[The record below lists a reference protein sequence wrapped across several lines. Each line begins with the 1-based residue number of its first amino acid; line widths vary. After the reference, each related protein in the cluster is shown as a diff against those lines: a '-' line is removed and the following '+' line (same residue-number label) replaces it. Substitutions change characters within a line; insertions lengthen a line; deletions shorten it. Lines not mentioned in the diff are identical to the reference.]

1 MVIDAVGYLGPLEV
15 RVDGQQVGVPG
26 QRLRLLL
33 LRLAVAAG
41 RPVSSTDLVDTVW
54 EEEPPADPAN
64 ALQSLV
70 SRLRRTLG
78 GAGTVEQGPGGGYR
92 LVVDP
97 GEVDAVRFAR
107 LAAEGRGLLRDGAYD
122 DGARVLSEALAL
134 WRGEPLA
141 DDPSP
146 AADSERTGL
155 AELRLQVQRDLAE
168 SEVRV
173 GGAAE
178 VLPQLE
184 ALVADHPLREDLVLV
199 QMEALAT
206 DGRPAE
212 ALAAYE
218 RLRRE
223 LAESLGADPSPALR
237 ARHLELLRLPDG
249 SLVPPTN
256 LRAAVTSFVG
266 RDDDVRAVASR
277 LGSGRL
283 VTVVGAGGAGKT
295 RLATEVAAGVVAGGP
310 PTAPDGVWFVELAPV
325 SDPADLPAA
334 VLGGMDV
341 RDVALFEQHADRP
354 PRDPRT
360 RVIDVLTEARALLVL
375 DNCEHLVDAAADIV
389 AEVLARCPGVRV
401 LATSRE
407 PLGIDG
413 EVLYPLAPLAAD
425 PAIRL
430 LLDRALAAGAEIV
443 RDESTTGPVTEIVRR
458 LDGLPLAI
466 ELAAARLRV
475 LSPAEVA
482 DRLSDRFRLL
492 TGGRRT
498 AVPRHRTLRAVVEWS
513 WDLLS
518 DVEREV
524 AEHFTVLGSG
534 ADIAAV
540 AAVCPTW
547 RAAAGTTDAPEV
559 TDVLQALVDKSMLV
573 AERDGGATRYR
584 MLETLREYGAER
596 LAEQGTLDVA
606 RDAHARYYAAVT
618 VRADRGLRSDRQTG
632 ALRLLDLERD
642 NVLTALGWLGGSGDA
657 ASALDL
663 AVHLGWYWLLRE
675 NGEDAR
681 RWLGFAM
688 AVPGA
693 DALDA
698 YPLADA
704 LRTLGSIVTVGD
716 DDTSA
721 QDRSVELVALA
732 QGVSA
737 VQTSYPLARVLA
749 PLLLFFAE
757 ARVAALAGM
766 EMAMADPDPWVRA
779 AARMVRVALAENEG
793 DLGTVRAEVETAL
806 TEWRTIGDS
815 WGLAAVLTTRGQLRT
830 FEGDLLGAAED
841 YEEASANTRA
851 LGGTTDD
858 MLVTMRMADL
868 RLRADDVAGAK
879 RHLATMRAS
888 RAYAAGPMMRNVL
901 IDVTAVAIAVA
912 EHDDD
917 TLRATQDTLLAAMDT
932 GAEPTHFQ
940 AHGAAVGW
948 AAVAEVEVRLGDVAT
963 AQGYAATAYRMA
975 VMTNDLPIVAVTGIA
990 TAAVA
995 AAMGQYS
1002 DAAEL
1007 IGAASRLRGSDDPT
1021 QPMIAQL
1028 VERVREQLG
1037 TAAYEKPLAVGRAM
1051 DRAEAVARLD
1061 PATLRAAAPAGP
1073 AGQAGRR

>member
-1 MVIDAVGYLGPLEV
+1 MVIDTVGYLGPLEV
-15 RVDGQQVGVPG
+15 RAGGQQVDVPG

-54 EEEPPADPAN
+54 EDEPPADPAN

-78 GAGTVEQGPGGGYR
+78 GPGTVEQGPSGGYR

-97 GEVDAVRFAR
+97 GAVDAVRFAR
-107 LAAEGRGLLRDGAYD
+107 LAAEGRKLLSDGAYD
-122 DGARVLSEALAL
+122 DGARVLREALAL

-146 AADSERTGL
+146 AAGTERTGL

-168 SEVRV
+168 SEVRA
-173 GGAAE
+173 GRAAE
-178 VLPQLE
+178 VRPQLE

-199 QMEALAT
+199 QMEALAA

-212 ALAAYE
+212 ALAAYD

-266 RDDDVRAVASR
+266 RDDDVRAVAAR
-277 LGSGRL
+277 LGGGRL

-334 VLGGMDV
+334 VLDGIDV

-360 RVIDVLTEARALLVL
+360 RVIDVLAEARALLVL
-375 DNCEHLVDAAADIV
+375 DNCEHLVEAAADIV

-425 PAIRL
+425 PAVRL
-430 LLDRALAAGAEIV
+430 LLDRARAAGAEIV
-443 RDESTTGPVTEIVRR
+443 LDESTTGPVTEIVRR

-540 AAVCPTW
+540 VAVCPTW
-547 RAAAGTTDAPEV
+547 RSPGVGTDAPEV
-559 TDVLQALVDKSMLV
+559 TDVVQALVDKSVLV
-573 AERDGGATRYR
+573 AEHDGGATRYR

-596 LAEQGTLDVA
+596 LAERSALDAA
-606 RDAHARYYAAVT
+606 RDAHARHYADVAGS
-618 VRADRGLRSDRQTG
+618 ADT
-632 ALRLLDLERD
+632 ALRTSQQIEALRVLDVERD
-642 NVLTALGWLGGSGDA
+642 NVLTALGFLGDSGDA
-657 ASALDL
+657 VAALDL
-663 AVHLGWYWLLRE
+663 AVHLGWYWMLRE

-693 DALDA
+693 DALDV
-698 YPLADA
+698 YPVAEA
-704 LRTLGSIVTVGD
+704 LHALGSIVAVTEEP
-716 DDTSA
+716 TA
-721 QDRSVELVALA
+721 QDHRAGLGELAEAVT
-732 QGVSA
+732 GVR
-737 VQTSYPLARVLA
+737 TPYPPARVLA
-749 PLLLFFAE
+749 PLLMFFAE
-757 ARVAALAGM
+757 RREDALAGM
-766 EMAMADPDPWVRA
+766 AMAQIDPDPWVRA
-779 AARMVRVALAENEG
+779 VARTVRIAFAENEG
-793 DLGTVRAEVETAL
+793 DLETMRAEVESALAEWTA
-806 TEWRTIGDS
+806 IGDS
-815 WGLAAVLTTRGQLRT
+815 WGLAAVLTSRGQVRM
-830 FEGDLLGAAED
+830 FDGDLLGAAED
-841 YEEASANTRA
+841 FEASGAHTRR

-858 MLVTMRMADL
+858 MLVTMRLADL
-868 RLRADDVAGAK
+868 RLRAGDVEGAK

-901 IDVTAVAIAVA
+901 IDVTAVRIAVA

-917 TLRATQDTLLAAMDT
+917 TLRATRDALLLAMDT

-940 AHGAAVGW
+940 THGAAVGW
-948 AAVAEVEVRLGDVAT
+948 AAAAEVEVRLGDVAT
-963 AQGYAATAYRMA
+963 ARGYAATAYRMA

-995 AAMGQYS
+995 AAMGRYA
-1002 DAAEL
+1002 DAAQV

-1021 QPMIAQL
+1021 QPEIAQL

-1037 TAAYEKPLAVGRAM
+1037 TSAYEQAVAAGRAM
-1051 DRAEAVARLD
+1051 DRAEAVTRLD
-1061 PATLRAAAPAGP
+1061 PATLLAGAPAAPV
-1073 AGQAGRR
+1073 GQARRR